1 MGGRR
6 RMPSIIV
13 ALRIWPFWLGGGV
26 SPGAGA
32 AVAACGADGCPALLA
47 AGSLAL
53 AGSAVPAGAAT
64 ATPKAA
70 TVTTVTSGLDNPR
83 GLAFL
88 PNGTL
93 AVAEA
98 G

>member
-1 MGGRR
+1 MRK
-6 RMPSIIV
+6 
-13 ALRIWPFWLGGGV
+13 LFT
-26 SPGAGA
+26 
-32 AVAACGADGCPALLA
+32 ALLA
-47 AGSLAL
+47 VGSLAL

-64 ATPKAA
+64 VTPRAV

-88 PNGTL
+88 PNGTF

-98 G
+98 GHGGDVCV